1 VTLKLSAA
9 LLACCVLAAGCGSTQ
24 SSPAQ
29 PPPPPPSF
37 IYLGQ
42 VEVPHGY
49 LFDETTVG
57 GLSAISYDP
66 GRQVYYVIS
75 DDRSAKNPARFYT
88 VRITFPDNTLGSVDW
103 VATTPF
109 MDKTGGPFPSLA
121 PDAAPPMI
129 PPDPEGIAFDERR
142 QQLYWSSEGERI
154 TKDLARPLLL
164 NPWVRVAGLDGDYR
178 HEFTLPAGLDMSA
191 DHTGARQNH
200 ALEGLTLTP
209 DGSSLWAAM
218 EAPGHNDGELPTFEH
233 GALTRVTRFDVD
245 TGTPTAQFAYP
256 LDSVSAG
263 MGGDNG
269 LSDLVALDDDN
280 FLVIERGYGTFA
292 VARIYRANIAGA
304 ENILDR
310 PSLTGASP
318 KVMSKTLIADL
329 SKVPEIPHLDN
340 VEGITLGPKLSDG
353 RQSVVLVTDDN
364 FNPQQATQFYA
375 FAM

>member
-1 VTLKLSAA
+1 M
-9 LLACCVLAAGCGSTQ
+9 
-24 SSPAQ
+24 
-29 PPPPPPSF
+29 
-37 IYLGQ
+37 
-42 VEVPHGY
+42 PHGY

-88 VRITFPDNTLGSVDW
+88 VGITFPDNKLGSVDW

-109 MDKTGGPFPSLA
+109 VDKTGSPFPSLA
-121 PDAAPPMI
+121 PDAASPVI

-154 TKDLARPLLL
+154 TKDRARPLLL

-178 HEFTLPAGLDMSA
+178 GEFTLPAGLDMSA
-191 DHTGARQNH
+191 DDTGARQNH

-209 DGSSLWAAM
+209 DGSSVWAAM
-218 EAPGHNDGELPTFEH
+218 EAPGYNDGEAPTYEH

-245 TGTPTAQFAYP
+245 TGTPTVQFAYP

-292 VARIYRANIAGA
+292 VTRIYRASIAGA
-304 ENILDR
+304 DNILDR
-310 PSLTGASP
+310 PSLTGASL

-329 SKVPEIPHLDN
+329 SKLPEIPPLDN

-364 FNPQQATQFYA
+364 FNAQQVTQFYA